1 MQRTWEKL
9 TTIDF
14 RANCNFNGVRR
25 GQNQKYPLK
34 GSIITAAV
42 FGNIS

>member
-1 MQRTWEKL
+1 MQRAWEKF
-9 TTIDF
+9 TTIDC
-14 RANCNFNGVRR
+14 RAHCNFNGVRR

-42 FGNIS
+42 FGKIS